1 MNESTVKQIVDIQKT
16 LDAGSSSDKRGYG
29 EFRSLV
35 SLTNYI
41 VCSIGVVI
49 SGIGILFIIKEMDK
63 YNPNGDQVVYSILL
77 LVGGIV
83 LIMASLLQAHFF
95 NAIADIADNSKEIRL
110 AVSKMVRAELE
121 G

>member
-1 MNESTVKQIVDIQKT
+1 MNESTAKQIADIQKT
-16 LDAGSSSDKRGYG
+16 LDTGRPSNNRGYG

-41 VCSIGVVI
+41 VCSVGVVI
-49 SGIGILFIIKEMDK
+49 AGVGILFIIKEMNK
-63 YNPNGDQVVYSILL
+63 YNSNGDQVVYSILL
-77 LVGGIV
+77 LVGGVI

-110 AVSKMVRAELE
+110 AVSKMARTELE